1 MSKFNEKII
10 KLTDD
15 VLSVIGFIPVV
26 RELFCAVAGLA
37 VGIIKAVK
45 NPTSIDTSDFI
56 LDNKNVKQISKEE
69 IDNKIND
76 IRS

>member
-15 VLSVIGFIPVV
+15 VLSIVGFIPVV
-26 RELFCAVAGLA
+26 RELFCAIAGLA

-69 IDNKIND
+69 IDSKINEM
-76 IRS
+76 RN